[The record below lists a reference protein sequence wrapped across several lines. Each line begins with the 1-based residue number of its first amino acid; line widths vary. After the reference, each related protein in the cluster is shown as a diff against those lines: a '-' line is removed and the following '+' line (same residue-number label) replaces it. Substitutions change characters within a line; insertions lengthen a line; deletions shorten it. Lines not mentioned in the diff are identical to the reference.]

1 MIDRPTLLIEQY
13 ALTIFCVLTIALTF
27 AATVLPLSGEV
38 IAVVMVLIPAFIAIS
53 LTVFLEGQGGVR
65 SLLGKLTQWRISLRW
80 VLIAVALG
88 FLLRLM
94 VSLIALGLGLI
105 SSIQLRPGGP
115 ASFVIFAAIFFV
127 FAIPEELGWRGY
139 ALPKLLEHRS
149 PLAAGLIVGVLWG
162 SLHLALHLP
171 GMMSAGLPVL
181 PTLPVLISLSVMIT
195 WLYVQTG
202 GNILLTSL
210 FHGAQSF
217 FLILNEGV
225 PAVSQTWL
233 MAVVY
238 MALAFIV
245 VVAMGPGL
253 AGLKPR
259 TAISNAM
266 EDDLADQPAV
276 QK

>member
-1 MIDRPTLLIEQY
+1 MNNPTLLSKQH
-13 ALTIFCVLTIALTF
+13 ALTLFCTLTIALTF
-27 AATVLPLSGEV
+27 AATVLPLPGEV
-38 IAVVMVLIPAFIAIS
+38 VAVVMVFIPAFIAIS
-53 LTVFLEGQGGVR
+53 LTVFLDGLEGVR
-65 SLLGKLTQWRISLRW
+65 SLLGKLTRWRIHLRW

-88 FLLRLM
+88 FLLRLT
-94 VSLIALGLGLI
+94 VSLIALGLEII

-115 ASFVIFAAIFFV
+115 ASFVILAIVFFV
-127 FAIPEELGWRGY
+127 FAIPQELGWRGY
-139 ALPKLLEHRS
+139 ALLKLLAHRS

-195 WLYVQTG
+195 WLYVRTG

-210 FHGAQSF
+210 FHAAQSF
-217 FLILNEGV
+217 FLIVNEGI

-233 MAVVY
+233 MAAVY

-253 AGLKPR
+253 AGRKPR
-259 TAISNAM
+259 TAIST
-266 EDDLADQPAV
+266 EVGGDFGDQTAV